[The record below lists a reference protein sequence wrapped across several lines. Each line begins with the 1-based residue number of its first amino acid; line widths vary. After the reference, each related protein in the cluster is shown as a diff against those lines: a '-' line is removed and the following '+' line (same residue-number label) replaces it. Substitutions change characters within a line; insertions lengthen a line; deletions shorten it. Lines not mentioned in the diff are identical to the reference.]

1 MDGLTEASHTCI
13 LLDGHSP
20 IACASQ
26 EVVEEIRN
34 RKGLAKKSTYVEDLL
49 RKALGLDEE
58 GHPSRPI
65 ARSVR

>member
-1 MDGLTEASHTCI
+1 MDMSSKTRVSYSLSE
-13 LLDGHSP
+13 
-20 IACASQ
+20 
-26 EVVEEIRN
+26 EVVAEIEDR
-34 RKGLAKKSTYVEDLL
+34 RGLVKKSTYVEDLL